1 MNKGKCP
8 ICGLGKLSKK
18 VSDEVFEYKGNKII
32 VPEYTIYICNV
43 CGEAIVDNDSLKRSG
58 KILKDFQ
65 RKVDGFLSGDEI
77 KKIRRKL
84 GLTQEE
90 MSQILGGGKKAFARY
105 ETGEVSQSMAMDNL
119 LRVLDYVIDRV
130 PDVIEYLMQI
140 RKLSKPSEKGNVVY
154 FNKAK
159 YKYKIHKGYKST
171 TEGEVDFE
179 TKQQESLC
187 A

>member
-1 MNKGKCP
+1 MDRSKCP
-8 ICGLGKLSKK
+8 ICGLGKLTKK
-18 VSDEVFEYKGNKII
+18 VSDEVFEYKGNEVV
-32 VPEYTIYICNV
+32 VPRYTTYVCNV
-43 CGEAIVDNDSLKRSG
+43 CGESIVDNKSLKKSS

-65 RKVDGFLSGDEI
+65 RKVDGFLSGEEI
-77 KKIRRKL
+77 KRIRRKL

-130 PDVIEYLMQI
+130 PDVITYLRQI
-140 RKLSKPSEKGNVVY
+140 RRLSNPAEEIKVIYLDKVR
-154 FNKAK
+154 

-171 TEGEVDFE
+171 TEEEVNFE
-179 TKQQESLC
+179 AKQQDSLC